1 MRETMKKRR
10 LKRTAGSQAG
20 MSLIELMIAL
30 AILLVVSVG
39 ILSMA
44 MISIT
49 TTENQG
55 HLAARTA
62 EYAQDKMEQL
72 LSLAFT
78 DCTGTFTCTDTTT
91 IDTTTNSYTLGVG
104 GTGLAAG
111 GSVTTA
117 TNGYVDYLDASGNPL
132 GGGATAPSN
141 WSYQR
146 MWLVT
151 DVSTTLKQITVK
163 VTSRTSVG
171 GPSVTPNSTVTSLK
185 SNPF

>member
-1 MRETMKKRR
+1 MRETMRKRAR
-10 LKRTAGSQAG
+10 KHAAGSQAG

-72 LSLAFT
+72 LSLSFT
-78 DCTGTFTCTDTTT
+78 DCSGTITCTDTTT
-91 IDTTTNSYTLGVG
+91 IDTATNSYTLGTG

-111 GSVTTA
+111 GSVTAA
-117 TNGYVDYLDASGNPL
+117 TSGYVDYLDANGNPL
-132 GGGATAPSN
+132 GGGATAPAN
-141 WSYQR
+141 WAYRR
-146 MWLVT
+146 MWLIT
-151 DVSTTLKQITVK
+151 DVSSSLKQITVM
-163 VTSRTSVG
+163 VRSRTSVG
-171 GPSVTPNSTVTSLK
+171 GPSVAPNSTVTSLK
-185 SNPF
+185 SSPF

>member
-1 MRETMKKRR
+1 MRETMKMRKHKRANR
-10 LKRTAGSQAG
+10 SQAG

-72 LSLAFT
+72 MALSYS
-78 DCTGTFTCTDTTT
+78 DTASDTSVFPAATT
-91 IDTTTNSYTLGVG
+91 G
-104 GTGLAAG
+104 GTGLTVG
-111 GSVTTA
+111 GSSTVSSTVT
-117 TNGYVDYLDASGNPL
+117 GYLDYLDINGNPL
-132 GGGATAPSN
+132 TFTGTTAPSG
-141 WSYQR
+141 WYYIRVWQ
-146 MWLVT
+146 
-151 DVSTTLKQITVK
+151 VSTPTGTTNLKQITVT
-163 VTSRTSVG
+163 VQTRSDVG
-171 GPSVTPNSTVTSLK
+171 PTGALPSSTVVCLK
-185 SNPF
+185 SLPF